1 VIRNVIFWAHLVSG
15 IAAGLVILVMSVTGV
30 LLTYE
35 RQIVAFAD
43 RAAHRAAA
51 DIQASAAGDI
61 SGDGFAA
68 GDAAAHD
75 SAKPLEALL
84 AAVKVERPSFS
95 ASGISVSQDPSE
107 PVTVRA
113 GRAGVLYVD
122 RHTGQILGEGA
133 VGVRSFFREIEAWH
147 RWLGMEGER
156 RGIARALTGAANFVF
171 LCIVVS
177 GLYLW
182 LPRVARWAA
191 FKTRLVFTRKARS
204 GKARDF
210 NWHHVIG
217 FWSAIPLA
225 VIAASGVVFSYPWAN
240 DAVYAAFGEAA
251 PARGGRTPAA
261 RGEPAA
267 AAAGDEAS
275 LEPAAR
281 LALDELLVRAGAA
294 VGDWRTMTIDLSDA
308 RAGAVAID
316 VDRGNG
322 GQPQLRSRL
331 MLDNV
336 TGDVLAAEPFSSQ
349 SPGRRARSM
358 LRFLHTGEA
367 LGIVGQTIA
376 GVVSAASLV
385 MLWTGWALAYRR
397 LVRPALARRRAA
409 SVC

>member
-1 VIRNVIFWAHLVSG
+1 
-15 IAAGLVILVMSVTGV
+15 
-30 LLTYE
+30 
-35 RQIVAFAD
+35 
-43 RAAHRAAA
+43 
-51 DIQASAAGDI
+51 
-61 SGDGFAA
+61 
-68 GDAAAHD
+68 
-75 SAKPLEALL
+75 
-84 AAVKVERPSFS
+84 
-95 ASGISVSQDPSE
+95 
-107 PVTVRA
+107 
-113 GRAGVLYVD
+113 VLYVD

-251 PARGGRTPAA
+251 PTRGARSAAAPEDAVTEAAA
-261 RGEPAA
+261 R
-267 AAAGDEAS
+267 
-275 LEPAAR
+275 EPAAR
-281 LALDELLVRAGAA
+281 LALDELLARAVAT
-294 VGDWRTMTIDLSDA
+294 VDDWRTMTIDLGA
-308 RAGAVAID
+308 RPAAAVAID

-322 GQPQLRSRL
+322 GQPQLRSRFIV
-331 MLDNV
+331 DPA
-336 TGDVLAAEPFSSQ
+336 TGDVLASEPFSSQ

-367 LGIVGQTIA
+367 LGVAGQTLA
-376 GVVSAASLV
+376 GLVSAASLV

-397 LVRPALARRRAA
+397 LVPPALARRRAA
-409 SVC
+409 SVRGVERPSCVSLDRDPTVRDRQQ